1 MHENNL
7 ICYICKKP
15 IKTKN
20 YYTIGKNFEGELLH
34 RHKKCKPNMLSSKDL
49 KKRKHWTRNPKTI
62 VHKDKRR
69 KSRQQ
74 KKIDL
79 KKEHL

>member
-1 MHENNL
+1 MHENYH
-7 ICYICKKP
+7 ICYVCKKS

-20 YYTIGKNFEGELLH
+20 YYSIGKNLEGVQLY
-34 RHKKCKPNMLSSKDL
+34 RHKKCKPNKLSIQDL
-49 KKRKHWTRNPKTI
+49 KIRKHWTRNPKTI
-62 VHKDKRR
+62 IHKDKRY

-79 KKEHL
+79 KREY